1 MAVRRSPKPLVGVR
15 FPQPEP
21 NIMILVEICTITGP
35 LMAMPYKANDRYKK
49 FCDWAR
55 QYNITNYK
63 RVDQTNRI
71 IEFLDEKEYT
81 IFVLTYPHEYKKL

>member
-1 MAVRRSPKPLVGVR
+1 
-15 FPQPEP
+15 
-21 NIMILVEICTITGP
+21 
-35 LMAMPYKANDRYKK
+35 MPYKANDRYKK
-49 FCDWAR
+49 FCDWAK
-55 QYNITNYK
+55 QYNVTNYK